1 MINSTFLQTKN
12 NNMNNSTKTTTTFC
26 VLSSQLQQSQSGLL
40 AIETKTASSPGRTR
54 KKTSVLLSA
63 LLIAMFSVFCTN
75 VSSQT
80 ISSYTFSSTA
90 GTYTAVAG
98 TTISTE
104 TWDDQSTTTVLPIG
118 FSFNFG
124 GTIFTDFGVN
134 ANGWIRLGA
143 NPVSSYTPISSQ
155 ITNDIIA
162 PFARD
167 LQGQTGSS
175 IQYTTTGSAP
185 NRILTVQWTNYR
197 RYGGSG
203 QSYNFQIKLYE
214 TSDVVEFVYGTITPN
229 STSTFN
235 TNQVGIRNAG
245 GFSNRSTGSNWSASI
260 AGAFANTSCYANN
273 AVKPISGLTYAWTP
287 PPANP
292 ATPVQLG
299 GTPTCTLGAQLG
311 FTTTSVSCSASA
323 TASGTDNT
331 GVTATVTDFSCPTS
345 EILSA
350 TLNASIGTG
359 CAISYYSYSIIVNGA
374 TVAANQ
380 CNITGFDL
388 TPFLP
393 LTSVSIVSQDDDA
406 FGDAV
411 TMNLTVNL
419 NYEEPFSFPADVVY
433 YWQSIPTGTSQT
445 TPHVD
450 PFFVASNG
458 TYYVRAFNTVSGLW
472 SAGSSSVTVTNF
484 PLAPA
489 PPAPVAALNPSC
501 APDGTTISVDAAP
514 DGTTYYWQGTTVD
527 GTSIATEASTP
538 FEVTSSGTYQ
548 VSAFET
554 ISGCWS
560 ASSSVAVTVDTYIP
574 GAPSAAVDN
583 FNICS
588 GATTLEVSA
597 STPVAA
603 SPTTVASGA
612 LSLPIPDS
620 NPTGVSSILNVNN
633 IPAGATITGISVNM
647 SATHTWNSDLDI
659 YLTGANGT
667 QIELSTDNGG
677 SGDNYTNTTF
687 SSAGVTAITAG
698 ASPFTGT
705 FLPEGNFTSLYSVG
719 NGDWTIKLAD
729 DQGGDLGVLLDWSI
743 SISYTVPASTISWYD
758 AATAGNGVGTGTPLE
773 TVGTS
778 VLSNPALLGTYQFYA
793 GAVSGACASSTRT
806 LVTVNVTDVNATLI
820 PVDATCNGGE
830 NGFFILGTDQCG
842 TEPFLYS
849 VDGGAFGL
857 PTYLAAGTYSVV
869 IEDAGGLFSSP
880 ITVVVGQ
887 PAPPADLTA
896 SNILYFSADISWTT
910 TGDETSWTVEYGPVG
925 FTPGT
930 GTSLVVS
937 TATDTTLTGLTQNT
951 SYDYYV
957 TANCGA
963 GSVAGG
969 PGNFNTNAGFL
980 TYDNA
985 CPASGFVDIS
995 GTGTNLNLFDDG
1007 VSGITLP
1014 FSFSYQNQTINTM
1027 TVGNNGGVLLNSL
1040 TGNVGF
1046 GGDMTTLPSNY
1057 LFLWGDDLDEETGSV
1072 YWEVTGTAPNQTLI
1086 VQWDNSNN
1094 YFNGPGTVTFQ
1105 LQIEEATG
1113 IIYFVY
1119 DDVEFGGGET
1129 ADDYAGNADIGI
1141 SGPTTDINV
1150 SNNDQTYLQN
1160 YTCVRFYNALCP
1172 NPVNPVVTAFQ
1183 EEVIIEWTAGL
1194 YGETEWAVI
1203 YGPAGF
1209 DPATEGT
1216 TLTASSPIVNIFG
1229 LTQLTD
1235 YDVYIYSEC
1244 MLDDLTSLGLLVEF
1258 QTLPWCANPTG
1269 LDGTVAVDS
1278 LFASWNWTE
1287 VPGATNGGISGFN
1300 IQCFSYE
1307 SYLGLETLEAA
1318 TGNDFADTVANPSFL
1333 GGGVYQYYVQAVCG
1347 TDTSNYSGPF
1357 SFIMPLSNDSI
1368 CGAEMLSVD
1377 GTVYYF
1383 NNTGATIQTEESGI
1397 IPTGG
1402 APDGYNTTDL
1412 PVLTWGIPF
1421 ADGTTWFT
1429 FEAPASGS
1437 MRFSGLDENWFASQ
1451 IAIYETTDCGDL
1463 AEFNLVAASDQV
1475 SAVGQLKVAPNFTI
1489 CGLTP
1494 GATYYVMHDATSNSP
1509 FGGLPLFGQYSIKM
1523 TPIVLEAGSLA
1534 DVINTCTGST
1544 VNLFDGIAG
1553 YDNGGVWTAELPSAG
1568 TQLVGSEWN
1577 SAGFAYQIFNFEY
1590 RMADGCAFDT
1600 TFANVRV
1607 WAPSNAGT
1615 DGSVTVC
1622 RNEPFDLLS
1631 GLNGTVDLGGV
1642 WLDPSLQT
1650 ISESAI
1656 ISSNTS
1662 GQFNY
1667 YYVASNGICPSDT
1680 ALVLVNV
1687 GTCDYLDVEEMF
1699 FGTMTIMPNPS
1710 NGVFNINNIGSTE
1723 VFNYEVT
1730 DLGGRV
1736 IFTKDAAI
1744 NGTETTVVDLTDKV
1758 PGMYMIRVYN
1768 DNAEKIFRVIK
1779 Q

>member
-1 MINSTFLQTKN
+1 
-12 NNMNNSTKTTTTFC
+12 
-26 VLSSQLQQSQSGLL
+26 
-40 AIETKTASSPGRTR
+40 
-54 KKTSVLLSA
+54 
-63 LLIAMFSVFCTN
+63 
-75 VSSQT
+75 
-80 ISSYTFSSTA
+80 
-90 GTYTAVAG
+90 
-98 TTISTE
+98 
-104 TWDDQSTTTVLPIG
+104 
-118 FSFNFG
+118 
-124 GTIFTDFGVN
+124 
-134 ANGWIRLGA
+134 
-143 NPVSSYTPISSQ
+143 
-155 ITNDIIA
+155 
-162 PFARD
+162 
-167 LQGQTGSS
+167 
-175 IQYTTTGSAP
+175 
-185 NRILTVQWTNYR
+185 
-197 RYGGSG
+197 
-203 QSYNFQIKLYE
+203 
-214 TSDVVEFVYGTITPN
+214 
-229 STSTFN
+229 
-235 TNQVGIRNAG
+235 
-245 GFSNRSTGSNWSASI
+245 
-260 AGAFANTSCYANN
+260 
-273 AVKPISGLTYAWTP
+273 
-287 PPANP
+287 
-292 ATPVQLG
+292 
-299 GTPTCTLGAQLG
+299 
-311 FTTTSVSCSASA
+311 
-323 TASGTDNT
+323 
-331 GVTATVTDFSCPTS
+331 
-345 EILSA
+345 
-350 TLNASIGTG
+350 
-359 CAISYYSYSIIVNGA
+359 
-374 TVAANQ
+374 
-380 CNITGFDL
+380 
-388 TPFLP
+388 
-393 LTSVSIVSQDDDA
+393 
-406 FGDAV
+406 
-411 TMNLTVNL
+411 
-419 NYEEPFSFPADVVY
+419 
-433 YWQSIPTGTSQT
+433 
-445 TPHVD
+445 
-450 PFFVASNG
+450 
-458 TYYVRAFNTVSGLW
+458 
-472 SAGSSSVTVTNF
+472 
-484 PLAPA
+484 
-489 PPAPVAALNPSC
+489 
-501 APDGTTISVDAAP
+501 
-514 DGTTYYWQGTTVD
+514 
-527 GTSIATEASTP
+527 
-538 FEVTSSGTYQ
+538 
-548 VSAFET
+548 
-554 ISGCWS
+554 
-560 ASSSVAVTVDTYIP
+560 
-574 GAPSAAVDN
+574 
-583 FNICS
+583 
-588 GATTLEVSA
+588 
-597 STPVAA
+597 
-603 SPTTVASGA
+603 
-612 LSLPIPDS
+612 
-620 NPTGVSSILNVNN
+620 
-633 IPAGATITGISVNM
+633 
-647 SATHTWNSDLDI
+647 
-659 YLTGANGT
+659 
-667 QIELSTDNGG
+667 
-677 SGDNYTNTTF
+677 
-687 SSAGVTAITAG
+687 
-698 ASPFTGT
+698 
-705 FLPEGNFTSLYSVG
+705 
-719 NGDWTIKLAD
+719 
-729 DQGGDLGVLLDWSI
+729 
-743 SISYTVPASTISWYD
+743 
-758 AATAGNGVGTGTPLE
+758 
-773 TVGTS
+773 
-778 VLSNPALLGTYQFYA
+778 
-793 GAVSGACASSTRT
+793 
-806 LVTVNVTDVNATLI
+806 
-820 PVDATCNGGE
+820 
-830 NGFFILGTDQCG
+830 
-842 TEPFLYS
+842 
-849 VDGGAFGL
+849 
-857 PTYLAAGTYSVV
+857 
-869 IEDAGGLFSSP
+869 
-880 ITVVVGQ
+880 
-887 PAPPADLTA
+887 
-896 SNILYFSADISWTT
+896 
-910 TGDETSWTVEYGPVG
+910 
-925 FTPGT
+925 
-930 GTSLVVS
+930 
-937 TATDTTLTGLTQNT
+937 
-951 SYDYYV
+951 
-957 TANCGA
+957 
-963 GSVAGG
+963 
-969 PGNFNTNAGFL
+969 
-980 TYDNA
+980 
-985 CPASGFVDIS
+985 
-995 GTGTNLNLFDDG
+995 
-1007 VSGITLP
+1007 
-1014 FSFSYQNQTINTM
+1014 M
-1027 TVGNNGGVLLNSL
+1027 TVGNNGGVLLNTL
-1040 TGNVGF
+1040 TGNVGT
-1046 GGDMTTLPSNY
+1046 GGDMTTLASNY
-1057 LFLWGDDLDEETGSV
+1057 LFLWGDDLDDETGSV

-1094 YFNGPGTVTFQ
+1094 WSNGPGTVTFQ

-1119 DDVEFGGGET
+1119 DDVEFGDGET
-1129 ADDYAGNADIGI
+1129 SDDFAANADIGV
-1141 SGPTTDINV
+1141 SGPTTDIYV
-1150 SNNDQTYLQN
+1150 SNNNQTYLQN
-1160 YTCVRFYNALCP
+1160 NTCVRFYNVLCP

-1194 YGETEWAVI
+1194 YGETEWTVI

-1300 IQCFSYE
+1300 IQYGSFGFDLNS
-1307 SYLGLETLEAA
+1307 GTLEVA
-1318 TGNDFADTVANPSFL
+1318 TGIDFADTVANPSFL

-1397 IPTGG
+1397 VPTGG
-1402 APDGYNTTDL
+1402 NPDGYNTTDL
-1412 PVLTWGIPF
+1412 PVLTWGVPV
-1421 ADGTTWFT
+1421 AEGTTWFT

-1475 SAVGQLKVAPNFTI
+1475 SADGQLKVAPNFTI

-1494 GATYYVMHDATSNSP
+1494 GATYYVMHDVWSNG

-1656 ISSNTS
+1656 ISSNIS